1 MAIQRAAGAPV
12 NVMMESLMLAGVT
25 FKGGDMMIAPPW
37 SKSGSF
43 GRLFH
48 TVRRE
53 CRPADPTHGHGSV
66 VPMLSR
72 TR

>member
-37 SKSGSF
+37 SRVAVSGAYSIQ
-43 GRLFH
+43 
-48 TVRRE
+48 
-53 CRPADPTHGHGSV
+53 
-66 VPMLSR
+66 
-72 TR
+72 